1 MDKSNLTCMLDKIE
15 RKRVDFTVERACSN
29 FVFGMLHHLSPR
41 FQTFSGRE
49 YPWLCPLPFLPFCA
63 QLKTQIRQ
71 GPGTKYSH
79 HTICHKDILASRL
92 LCPIIP
98 REGRSLNSIEN

>member
-49 YPWLCPLPFLPFCA
+49 YP
-63 QLKTQIRQ
+63 
-71 GPGTKYSH
+71 
-79 HTICHKDILASRL
+79 
-92 LCPIIP
+92 
-98 REGRSLNSIEN
+98 